1 VSAVGLF
8 GILLCLGALPFFP
21 PARSVGGVLLFLA
34 LLLLHVAG
42 SIAFYQYALTNSADA
57 SLYYMDATGLRRAGF
72 TLGTIFTIKLVQFS
86 KSAVGG
92 TFLDYFLLFQ
102 AFGFW
107 GLLLLHRCIEYAL
120 SKLGDGITRAPYWVL
135 FLPGLHF
142 WTGSIG
148 KDAPLFF
155 AVSLAVYATVR
166 LSTRAPLFALAIGIM
181 VLFRPHIALLA
192 TAAFA
197 FSSLFGHKTPTW
209 QKAILLIIA
218 AGAVSV
224 VLGTVER
231 SFGFEVSNPASVGAY
246 LEKQQNAAQRF
257 ADAADLQDSS
267 FFIRLFSLLF
277 RPLFLDAGGLFA
289 IVSSFE
295 NLAYIFIIGFMIRAW
310 GEGVVLFR
318 TELLYRFSLFFT
330 LALTAL
336 LTLMYYNVGLGL
348 RQRTMMMPAL
358 LTLFAG
364 QWILRR
370 ARLRAGSMPPR
381 PDVPAG
387 VPRTDGPASDP
398 E

>member
-1 VSAVGLF
+1 MSAVGLI
-8 GILLCLGALPFFP
+8 GILLCLGAVPFFP
-21 PARSVGGVLLFLA
+21 PARSVGGLLVFLA
-34 LLLLHVAG
+34 LLLLHVAA
-42 SIAFYQYALTNSADA
+42 SIAFYQYALSNSADA

-86 KSAVGG
+86 KSAIGG

-107 GLLLLHRCIEYAL
+107 GLLLLHRCIEHAL
-120 SKLGDGITRAPYWVL
+120 REFGDSLSRTPYWVL

-166 LSTRAPLFALAIGIM
+166 LSIRAALFALAVGIM
-181 VLFRPHIALLA
+181 ILFRPHIALLA

-197 FSSLFGHKTPTW
+197 FSSLFGKQTPAW
-209 QKAILLIIA
+209 QKIFLLIIA
-218 AGAVSV
+218 VAAVSL
-224 VLGTVER
+224 VLGSVER

-246 LEKQQNAAQRF
+246 LEKQQNATQRF
-257 ADAADLQDSS
+257 ADATDLQNS
-267 FFIRLFSLLF
+267 FFLVRLASLLF
-277 RPLFLDAGGLFA
+277 RPFFLDAGSIFA
-289 IVSSFE
+289 FVSSLE
-295 NLAYIFIIGFMIRAW
+295 NLAYLFIIGFMIRAW
-310 GEGVVLFR
+310 KDGVALFR
-318 TELLYRFSLFFT
+318 TEFLYRFSLFFS
-330 LALTAL
+330 LAITAL

-364 QWILRR
+364 QWIFRR
-370 ARLRAGSMPPR
+370 ARFRATSKPPN
-381 PDVPAG
+381 PDLAA
-387 VPRTDGPASDP
+387 DLSQ
-398 E
+398 